1 MDRDPEGTREMVESF
16 TRKAVGTEEA
26 PIEGIPNKVAAHR

>member
-1 MDRDPEGTREMVESF
+1 MVESF
-16 TRKAVGTEEA
+16 TRTTVGTEEA